1 MYIHLDTS
9 LLITFMCGMLIHIWI
24 ELRLVGGRFLV
35 CGWPIAFAQCK
46 TAPNNQ
52 NSTMKWETKR
62 RPPGHVLFAGSLNA
76 ERPTANSQRVA
87 CVCHHTENGANLHTY
102 SISPNKLDLAMQ
114 NANASLSGLLNM
126 DGGGCV
132 WYVSA
137 GAYLFVSLLLSLT
150 PKMMAKY
157 SYM

>member
-1 MYIHLDTS
+1 M
-9 LLITFMCGMLIHIWI
+9 
-24 ELRLVGGRFLV
+24 
-35 CGWPIAFAQCK
+35 
-46 TAPNNQ
+46 
-52 NSTMKWETKR
+52 
-62 RPPGHVLFAGSLNA
+62 LFAGSLNA
-76 ERPTANSQRVA
+76 EHPTANSQRVA

-137 GAYLFVSLLLSLT
+137 GAYLFVSFLLSLT
-150 PKMMAKY
+150 PNILICSFVAMYVCISVCMEEGLRLNDAQHV
-157 SYM
+157 